1 MVHLYTIEK
10 VHCKE
15 KSEYISVYDCK
26 VVTCE
31 GLFTSIIMHPIS
43 TVLRDTSEISLQNI
57 FLNTK
62 SISFYNI
69 CYFESFFL
77 SLILPFINS

>member
-1 MVHLYTIEK
+1 MVHLYTLKK

-57 FLNTK
+57 FSNTK
-62 SISFYNI
+62 SNETQVYLFIIYVISNHF
-69 CYFESFFL
+69 SFH
-77 SLILPFINS
+77 